1 MHAGLTGVRVAPS
14 MPGAAPRLRS
24 PNPRRCTMSRQQTER
39 TAGNSSDSTP
49 SLNTTMAPADLPRWL
64 SVDQVRKMQRCR
76 RETVLEAMQRG
87 ELPFEQRGRIRYARL
102 SDVIAWEERRLR
114 PDVEPVRGL
123 IHPELEEFV

>member
-1 MHAGLTGVRVAPS
+1 MT
-14 MPGAAPRLRS
+14 
-24 PNPRRCTMSRQQTER
+24 RQQTER
-39 TAGNSSDSTP
+39 TAGNSSDSTS

>member
-1 MHAGLTGVRVAPS
+1 
-14 MPGAAPRLRS
+14 
-24 PNPRRCTMSRQQTER
+24 MSWQQTDR
-39 TAGNSSDSTP
+39 TAAKPTDATL

-64 SVDQVRKMQRCR
+64 SLNQIHKMQRCR
-76 RETVLEAMQRG
+76 RETVIEAMQRG

-114 PDVEPVRGL
+114 PDIEPVRGL

>member
-1 MHAGLTGVRVAPS
+1 MHAGLAGVPAAPPV
-14 MPGAAPRLRS
+14 PGAAARLR
-24 PNPRRCTMSRQQTER
+24 PPHPRRCTMSRQQTER
-39 TAGNSSDSTP
+39 TAAISSDTPP

-64 SVDQVRKMQRCR
+64 SVDQIRKMQRCR

-102 SDVIAWEERRLR
+102 TDVIAWEERRLR

>member
-1 MHAGLTGVRVAPS
+1 
-14 MPGAAPRLRS
+14 
-24 PNPRRCTMSRQQTER
+24 MSRQQTER
-39 TAGNSSDSTP
+39 TAANLSENPP

-64 SVDQVRKMQRCR
+64 SLNQIHKMQRCR
-76 RETVLEAMQRG
+76 RETVIEAMQRG

>member
-1 MHAGLTGVRVAPS
+1 MHAGLTGVRSVHS
-14 MPGAAPRLRS
+14 VPGVAPRLRS
-24 PNPRRCTMSRQQTER
+24 PHPRRCPMSWQQTDR
-39 TAGNSSDSTP
+39 TAAKPTDATL

-64 SVDQVRKMQRCR
+64 SLNQIHKMQRCR
-76 RETVLEAMQRG
+76 RETVIEAMQRG

-114 PDVEPVRGL
+114 PDIEPVRGL